1 MSLLSSFKKRSTLDA
16 AIKQVALARKSEGG
30 KAEQLFKGAYTGFAS
45 VVVDN
50 PLLAEALYNWGFA
63 LLHEAATQGVEQKI
77 DTLEEAIS
85 KFSFCLLV
93 APNYLAAAI
102 DGGVAL
108 MDLARISP
116 EDGKGHLYHMAK
128 HFFEKAGA
136 IQKGSAAYNL
146 ACIYALNADEE
157 ECLAAL
163 RLAKNSGTLP
173 DEPVIL
179 QDADMVAVLELPWF
193 KEFLEEMRK
202 KPEPEAKL
210 QHEPEFDYVP
220 GYKLKKT
227 EEIDY
232 YSNSK

>member
-16 AIKQVALARKSEGG
+16 AIKQVSLARKSTGG
-30 KAEQLFKGAYTGFAS
+30 KAEQLFKGAYQGFAS

-63 LLHEAATQGVEQKI
+63 LLHEAATQEEEQRI

-108 MDLARISP
+108 MDLARVSP
-116 EDGKGHLYHMAK
+116 ENGKAHLYQMAK
-128 HFFEKAGA
+128 HFFKKADA

-146 ACIYALNADEE
+146 ACIHALTGDEKA
-157 ECLAAL
+157 CLAAL
-163 RLAKNSGTLP
+163 RLAKDTGALP
-173 DEPVIL
+173 DIPVIL
-179 QDADMVAVLELPWF
+179 QDADMVAVLELGWF
-193 KEFLEEMRK
+193 KEFLEELHS
-202 KPEPEAKL
+202 KPEPEAEL
-210 QHEPEFDYVP
+210 QKEPDIDYLP
-220 GYKLKKT
+220 GYKLRKT

-232 YSNSK
+232 YANSK

>member
-1 MSLLSSFKKRSTLDA
+1 MSILNSFKKRSTLDA
-16 AIKQVALARKSEGG
+16 AIKQVALARKSTGG
-30 KAEQLFKGAYTGFAS
+30 KAEQLFKGAYQGFAN

-50 PLLAEALYNWGFA
+50 PVLAEALYNWGFA
-63 LLHEAATQGVEQKI
+63 LLHEAATQEEEQKI

-108 MDLARISP
+108 MDLARFSP
-116 EDGKGHLYHMAK
+116 EDGKAHLYHMAK
-128 HFFEKAGA
+128 HFFEKAGS

-146 ACIYALNADEE
+146 ACIHALNLEE
-157 ECLAAL
+157 EACLAAL
-163 RLAKNSGTLP
+163 RLAKDSGTLP

-193 KEFLEEMRK
+193 KEFLEETHK
-202 KPEPEAKL
+202 KPEAEAEL
-210 QHEPEFDYVP
+210 QAEPEFDYIP